1 MENPTK
7 YLSAIVIAWLAG
19 CATSTVQ
26 QSGAPRIDLDSHV
39 VLASIARERQNIAE
53 AADNY
58 LAAALLS
65 DDPGLAELATELAHE
80 ANLNEL
86 GREAAERWQTL
97 TPDNP
102 RVHQF
107 LGAFDLRSGD
117 LNGAVAE
124 FEQILAATENHGPAL
139 AYLIEFLGNE
149 SDSQITTAVVSQL
162 VMSYPGTPEGHY
174 GLARLGLRSG
184 NYRMALE
191 NAERV
196 VELEPEWIEAQLLYA
211 RMLVISGSSEEGL
224 ALAKSIAEEQPE
236 LEVHLQYA
244 ELLLSAGQHD
254 LARDLL
260 DGILA
265 DNPGLPEAVRAL
277 AFLTL
282 TLDDLEA
289 SKGHFTDLRGQPRYR
304 DEAFF
309 YLGRIAESEDQALQA
324 MRSYSRVTSGS
335 NAVEAQL
342 RAANLLFTEL
352 GDPDGAVQH
361 LREFGIANPDY
372 STEMLVAEAE
382 LLLQLDRDEAARQL
396 IANAVA
402 ESPNDQ
408 TLRDAHAQLYLS
420 VAQRAI
426 SVDDLDTAEDTYK
439 EGLRH
444 YRNNRSLR
452 YAQALL
458 YQEQGRHRRSA
469 NALESLIRD
478 EPEDAGLLNA
488 LGYLLTDQMDRHE
501 DALEYLEQ
509 ALMLE
514 PDNPAI
520 IDSMGWVLF
529 NLGEFEAALGHLER
543 AYELFPDAEVAAH
556 IVDTQ
561 WALGNR
567 EQALELLQLKL
578 AEDPESQH
586 LQELDQRLAP

>member
-1 MENPTK
+1 MANPTK
-7 YLSAIVIAWLAG
+7 YLSAIAIAWLAG
-19 CATSTVQ
+19 CATSSVQ
-26 QSGAPRIDLDSHV
+26 QSGTPRIDLDSHL
-39 VLASIARERQNIAE
+39 VLASVARERQNLAE
-53 AADNY
+53 AAENY

-80 ANLNEL
+80 ANLTEL
-86 GREAAERWQTL
+86 GREAAARWQML

-107 LGAFDLRSGD
+107 LGAFNLRSGD
-117 LNGAVAE
+117 LDGAVAE
-124 FEQILAATENHGPAL
+124 FEQILEATENHGPAL
-139 AYLIEFLGNE
+139 AYVIEFLANE
-149 SDSQITTAVVSQL
+149 SDPQITTAVVSQL
-162 VMSYPGTPEGHY
+162 VANYPGTPEGHY

-184 NYRMALE
+184 NYQMALE
-191 NAERV
+191 NAGRV

-211 RMLVISGSSEEGL
+211 RMLVITGSTEQGL

-244 ELLLSAGQHD
+244 ELLLSAGQHEP
-254 LARDLL
+254 ARELL

-309 YLGRIAESEDQALQA
+309 YLGRIAETEEQALQA
-324 MRSYSRVTSGS
+324 MRSYSRVTSGN

-342 RAANLLFTEL
+342 RAANLLFTAL

-372 STEMLVAEAE
+372 STEMLVAETE
-382 LLLQLDRDEAARQL
+382 LLLQLDRDEAAMQL
-396 IANAVA
+396 IAAAVA

-408 TLRDAHAQLYLS
+408 TLQDAHAQLYIS
-420 VAQRAI
+420 IAQRAI
-426 SVDDLDTAEDTYK
+426 IADELDTAEDTYK
-439 EGLRH
+439 EGLRL
-444 YRNNRSLR
+444 YRDNRSLR

-458 YQEQGRHRRSA
+458 YQEQERYRRSA

-478 EPEDAGLLNA
+478 EPDDAGLLNA
-488 LGYLLTDQMDRHE
+488 LGYLLTDQMDRHSE
-501 DALEYLEQ
+501 ARGYLEQ
-509 ALMLE
+509 ALALE
-514 PDNPAI
+514 PNNAAI

-567 EQALELLQLKL
+567 EQALELLQQKL
-578 AEDPESQH
+578 AETPESRH
-586 LQELDQRLAP
+586 LKELDQRLAP

>member
-1 MENPTK
+1 MANPTK
-7 YLSAIVIAWLAG
+7 YLSAIAIAWLAG
-19 CATSTVQ
+19 CATGTVQ

-39 VLASIARERQNIAE
+39 VLASIARERQNVAE

-80 ANLNEL
+80 ADLTEL
-86 GREAAERWQTL
+86 GREAAEHWQML

-102 RVHQF
+102 RVHQY
-107 LGAFDLRSGD
+107 LGAFNLRSGD
-117 LNGAVAE
+117 LDGAVAE
-124 FEQILAATENHGPAL
+124 FEQILEATENHGPAL
-139 AYLIEFLGNE
+139 AYLIEFLADE

-162 VMSYPGTPEGHY
+162 VANYPGTPEGHY

-184 NYRMALE
+184 NYQMALE

-196 VELEPEWIEAQLLYA
+196 VELEPEWVEAQLLYA
-211 RMLVISGSSEEGL
+211 RMLVITGSTEEGL
-224 ALAKSIAEEQPE
+224 ALAQSIAEEQPE

-244 ELLLSAGQHD
+244 ELLLSAGRHEP
-254 LARDLL
+254 ARDLL
-260 DGILA
+260 DGILS

-309 YLGRIAESEDQALQA
+309 YLGRIAETEDQALQA
-324 MRSYSRVTSGS
+324 MRSYSRVTSGN

-342 RAANLLFTEL
+342 RAANLLYTSL
-352 GDPDGAVQH
+352 GDPEGAAQH

-372 STEMLVAEAE
+372 STEMLVAEMK
-382 LLLQLDRDEAARQL
+382 LLVQLDRDEAAMQL
-396 IANAVA
+396 IAAAVA

-408 TLRDAHAQLYLS
+408 TLQDAHAQLYIS
-420 VAQRAI
+420 IAQRAI

-439 EGLRH
+439 EGLRL
-444 YRNNRSLR
+444 YRDNRSLR

-478 EPEDAGLLNA
+478 VPDDAGLLNA
-488 LGYLLTDQMDRHE
+488 LGYLLTDQMDRHGE
-501 DALEYLEQ
+501 AREYLEQ
-509 ALMLE
+509 ALTLE
-514 PDNPAI
+514 PNNPAI

-543 AYELFPDAEVAAH
+543 AYRLFPDAEVAAH

-567 EQALELLQLKL
+567 EQALELLQQKL
-578 AEDPESQH
+578 AENPESRH
-586 LQELDQRLAP
+586 LKELDQRLAP

>member
-1 MENPTK
+1 MANPTK
-7 YLSAIVIAWLAG
+7 YLSAIAIAWLAG
-19 CATSTVQ
+19 CATGTVQ
-26 QSGAPRIDLDSHV
+26 QSGAPRIDIDSHV
-39 VLASIARERQNIAE
+39 VLASIARERQNVAE

-80 ANLNEL
+80 ANLTEL
-86 GREAAERWQTL
+86 GREAAEHWQML

-102 RVHQF
+102 RVHQY
-107 LGAFDLRSGD
+107 LGAFNLRSGD
-117 LNGAVAE
+117 LDGAVAE
-124 FEQILAATENHGPAL
+124 FEQILEATENHGPAL
-139 AYLIEFLGNE
+139 AYLIEFLADE

-162 VMSYPGTPEGHY
+162 VANYPGTPEGHY

-184 NYRMALE
+184 NYQMALE

-196 VELEPEWIEAQLLYA
+196 VELEPEWVEAQLLYA
-211 RMLVISGSSEEGL
+211 RMLVITGSTEEGL
-224 ALAKSIAEEQPE
+224 ALAQSIAEEQPE

-244 ELLLSAGQHD
+244 ELLLSAGRHEP
-254 LARDLL
+254 ARDLL
-260 DGILA
+260 DGILS

-309 YLGRIAESEDQALQA
+309 YLGRIAETEEQALQA
-324 MRSYSRVTSGS
+324 MRSYSRVTSGN

-342 RAANLLFTEL
+342 RAANLLYTSL
-352 GDPDGAVQH
+352 GDPEGAVQH

-372 STEMLVAEAE
+372 STEMLVAEME
-382 LLLQLDRDEAARQL
+382 LLVQLDRDEAAMQL
-396 IANAVA
+396 IAAAVA
-402 ESPNDQ
+402 ESPNNQ
-408 TLRDAHAQLYLS
+408 TLQDAHAQLYIS
-420 VAQRAI
+420 IAQRAI

-439 EGLRH
+439 EGLRL
-444 YRNNRSLR
+444 YRDNRSLR

-478 EPEDAGLLNA
+478 VPDDAGLLNA
-488 LGYLLTDQMDRHE
+488 LGYLLTDQMDRHGE
-501 DALEYLEQ
+501 AREYLEQ
-509 ALMLE
+509 ALALE
-514 PDNPAI
+514 PNNPAI

-543 AYELFPDAEVAAH
+543 AYGLFPDAEVAAH

-567 EQALELLQLKL
+567 EQALELLQQKL
-578 AEDPESQH
+578 AETPESRH
-586 LQELDQRLAP
+586 LKELDQRLAP

>member
-1 MENPTK
+1 MANPTK
-7 YLSAIVIAWLAG
+7 YLSAIAIAWLAG
-19 CATSTVQ
+19 CATGTVQ
-26 QSGAPRIDLDSHV
+26 QSGAPRIDIDSHV
-39 VLASIARERQNIAE
+39 VLASIARERQNVAE

-80 ANLNEL
+80 ANLTEL
-86 GREAAERWQTL
+86 GREAAEHWQML

-102 RVHQF
+102 RVHQY
-107 LGAFDLRSGD
+107 LGAFNLRSGD
-117 LNGAVAE
+117 LDGAVAE
-124 FEQILAATENHGPAL
+124 FEQILEATENHGPAL
-139 AYLIEFLGNE
+139 AYLIEFLADE

-162 VMSYPGTPEGHY
+162 VANYPGTPEGHY

-184 NYRMALE
+184 NYQMALE

-196 VELEPEWIEAQLLYA
+196 VELEPEWVEAQLLYA
-211 RMLVISGSSEEGL
+211 RMLVITGSTEEGL
-224 ALAKSIAEEQPE
+224 ALAQSIAEEQPE

-244 ELLLSAGQHD
+244 ELLLSAGRHEP
-254 LARDLL
+254 ARDLL
-260 DGILA
+260 DGILS

-309 YLGRIAESEDQALQA
+309 YLGRIAETEEQALQA
-324 MRSYSRVTSGS
+324 MRSYSRVTSGN

-342 RAANLLFTEL
+342 RAANLLYTSL
-352 GDPDGAVQH
+352 GDPEGAVQH

-372 STEMLVAEAE
+372 STEMLVAEME
-382 LLLQLDRDEAARQL
+382 LLVQLDRDEAAMQL
-396 IANAVA
+396 IAAAVA
-402 ESPNDQ
+402 ESPNNQ
-408 TLRDAHAQLYLS
+408 TLQDAHAQLYIS
-420 VAQRAI
+420 IAQRAI

-439 EGLRH
+439 EGLRL
-444 YRNNRSLR
+444 YRDNRSLR

-478 EPEDAGLLNA
+478 VPDDAGLLNA
-488 LGYLLTDQMDRHE
+488 LGYLLTDQMDRHGE
-501 DALEYLEQ
+501 AREYLEQ
-509 ALMLE
+509 ALALE
-514 PDNPAI
+514 PNNPAI
-520 IDSMGWVLF
+520 IDSMGWALF

-543 AYELFPDAEVAAH
+543 AYGLFPDAEVAAH

-567 EQALELLQLKL
+567 EQALELLQQKL
-578 AEDPESQH
+578 AETPESRH
-586 LQELDQRLAP
+586 LKELDQRLAP

>member
-26 QSGAPRIDLDSHV
+26 QSGAPRVDLDSHV

-97 TPDNP
+97 TPDDP

-420 VAQRAI
+420 IAQRAI

>member
-1 MENPTK
+1 MANPTK
-7 YLSAIVIAWLAG
+7 YLSAIAIAWLAG
-19 CATSTVQ
+19 CATGTVQ
-26 QSGAPRIDLDSHV
+26 QSGAPRIDIDSHV
-39 VLASIARERQNIAE
+39 VLASIARERQNVAE

-80 ANLNEL
+80 ANLTEL
-86 GREAAERWQTL
+86 GREAAEHWQML

-102 RVHQF
+102 RVHQY
-107 LGAFDLRSGD
+107 LGAFNLRSGD
-117 LNGAVAE
+117 LDGAVAE
-124 FEQILAATENHGPAL
+124 FEQILEATENHGPAL
-139 AYLIEFLGNE
+139 AYLIEFLADE

-162 VMSYPGTPEGHY
+162 VANYPGTPEGHY

-184 NYRMALE
+184 NYQIALE

-196 VELEPEWIEAQLLYA
+196 VELEPEWVEAQLLYA
-211 RMLVISGSSEEGL
+211 RMLVITGSTEEGL
-224 ALAKSIAEEQPE
+224 ALAQSIAEEQPE

-244 ELLLSAGQHD
+244 ELLLSAGRHEP
-254 LARDLL
+254 ARDLL
-260 DGILA
+260 DGILS

-309 YLGRIAESEDQALQA
+309 YLGRIAETEEQALQA
-324 MRSYSRVTSGS
+324 MRSYSRVTSGN

-342 RAANLLFTEL
+342 RAANLLYTSL
-352 GDPDGAVQH
+352 GDPEGAVQH

-372 STEMLVAEAE
+372 STEMLVAEME
-382 LLLQLDRDEAARQL
+382 LLVQLDRDEAAMQL
-396 IANAVA
+396 IAAAVA
-402 ESPNDQ
+402 ESPNNQ
-408 TLRDAHAQLYLS
+408 TLQDAHAQLYIS
-420 VAQRAI
+420 IAQRAI

-439 EGLRH
+439 EGLRL
-444 YRNNRSLR
+444 YRDNRSLR

-478 EPEDAGLLNA
+478 VPDDAGLLNA
-488 LGYLLTDQMDRHE
+488 LGYLLTDQMDRHGE
-501 DALEYLEQ
+501 AREYLEQ
-509 ALMLE
+509 ALALE
-514 PDNPAI
+514 PNNPAI

-543 AYELFPDAEVAAH
+543 AYGLFPDAEVAAH

-567 EQALELLQLKL
+567 EQALELLQQKL
-578 AEDPESQH
+578 AETPESRH
-586 LQELDQRLAP
+586 LKELDQRLAP